1 MDHTQDTTKREKNK
15 HFSYGDRREL
25 QGMLSNE
32 SIRYSLRQ
40 LARHFNCAPNTIRN
54 ELKRGAHPNTGRYG
68 AKRAQNAYEIS
79 HANSIKKSRR
89 FLSSKFVSWVVK
101 MVLEKCW
108 SLDAC
113 YGYAKAHSLYE
124 DSEMVCVKTLYNY
137 VDSMLLAL
145 RNIDLPLKVR
155 RRKRRRNVKEN
166 LKHLGR
172 SIDERPDEIASRNE
186 FGHWEIDTVIGS
198 KSKGDNVVLTLVERL
213 TRKYIAIKID
223 GKTASAV
230 SAAMQ
235 SLRRHYGDKFS
246 LIFKT
251 ITSDNGSE
259 FAELS
264 KLENSTTTKVYFAH
278 PYSSWERGSN
288 ERHNGLLRRLVPKGK
303 RIDKYT
309 SDDILFT
316 ADWCNLL
323 PRKILGYKTPDDLFE
338 NELDKI
344 YAV

>member
-1 MDHTQDTTKREKNK
+1 M
-15 HFSYGDRREL
+15 
-25 QGMLSNE
+25 
-32 SIRYSLRQ
+32 
-40 LARHFNCAPNTIRN
+40 
-54 ELKRGAHPNTGRYG
+54 
-68 AKRAQNAYEIS
+68 
-79 HANSIKKSRR
+79 
-89 FLSSKFVSWVVK
+89 
-101 MVLEKCW
+101 
-108 SLDAC
+108 DAC
-113 YGYAKAHSLYE
+113 YGYAKTHRLFA
-124 DSEMVCVKTLYNY
+124 DSEMICVKTLYNY

-198 KSKGDNVVLTLVERL
+198 KSKSDNVVLTLVERL

-235 SLRRHYGDKFS
+235 SLQKYYGDKFS
-246 LIFKT
+246 QIFKT

-264 KLENSTTTKVYFAH
+264 KLENNTTTKVYFAH

-288 ERHNGLLRRLVPKGK
+288 ERHNGLLRRFVSKGK

-323 PRKILGYKTPDDLFE
+323 PRRILEYKTPDDLFE

-344 YAV
+344 YAA

>member
-1 MDHTQDTTKREKNK
+1 MDYTQDTTKHVKGK
-15 HFSYGDRREL
+15 HFSYGDRIEL
-25 QGMLSNE
+25 QGMLSNK
-32 SIRYSLRQ
+32 SVRYSLRQ
-40 LARHFNCAPNTIRN
+40 LARHFNCSPNTIRN

-172 SIDERPDEIASRNE
+172 SIDERPNEIASRNE

-344 YAV
+344 YAA

>member
-1 MDHTQDTTKREKNK
+1 
-15 HFSYGDRREL
+15 
-25 QGMLSNE
+25 
-32 SIRYSLRQ
+32 
-40 LARHFNCAPNTIRN
+40 
-54 ELKRGAHPNTGRYG
+54 
-68 AKRAQNAYEIS
+68 
-79 HANSIKKSRR
+79 
-89 FLSSKFVSWVVK
+89 

-172 SIDERPDEIASRNE
+172 SIDERPNEIASRNE

-235 SLRRHYGDKFS
+235 SLQKYYGDKFS
-246 LIFKT
+246 QIFKT

-259 FAELS
+259 FADLAE
-264 KLENSTTTKVYFAH
+264 LENNTTTKVYFAH

-288 ERHNGLLRRLVPKGK
+288 ERHNGLLRRMVPKGK

-323 PRKILGYKTPDDLFE
+323 PRRILEYKTPDDLFE

-344 YAV
+344 YAA

>member
-172 SIDERPDEIASRNE
+172 SIDERPNEIASRNE

-235 SLRRHYGDKFS
+235 SLQKYYGDKFS
-246 LIFKT
+246 QIFKT

-259 FAELS
+259 FAELAE
-264 KLENSTTTKVYFAH
+264 LENNTTTKVYFAH

-288 ERHNGLLRRLVPKGK
+288 ERHNGLLRRMVPKGK

-323 PRKILGYKTPDDLFE
+323 PRRILEYKTPDDLFE

-344 YAV
+344 YAA

>member
-1 MDHTQDTTKREKNK
+1 MVIEKGWSFDT
-15 HFSYGDRREL
+15 
-25 QGMLSNE
+25 
-32 SIRYSLRQ
+32 
-40 LARHFNCAPNTIRN
+40 
-54 ELKRGAHPNTGRYG
+54 
-68 AKRAQNAYEIS
+68 
-79 HANSIKKSRR
+79 
-89 FLSSKFVSWVVK
+89 
-101 MVLEKCW
+101 
-108 SLDAC
+108 C
-113 YGYAKAHSLYE
+113 YCYAKTHRLFA
-124 DSEMVCVKTLYNY
+124 DSEMICVKTLYNY

-145 RNIDLPLKVR
+145 CNIDLPLKVR
-155 RRKRRRNVKEN
+155 RRKRRRTVKEK

-198 KSKGDNVVLTLVERL
+198 KSKSDNVVLTLVERL

-235 SLRRHYGDKFS
+235 SLRKYYGDKFS
-246 LIFKT
+246 QIFKT

-259 FAELS
+259 CAEFS
-264 KLENSTTTKVYFAH
+264 KLENNTTTKVYFAH

-288 ERHNGLLRRLVPKGK
+288 ERHNGLIRRHVPKGK

-323 PRKILGYKTPDDLFE
+323 PRRILGYKTPDDL
-338 NELDKI
+338 
-344 YAV
+344 

>member
-101 MVLEKCW
+101 IVLEKCW

-137 VDSMLLAL
+137 VDSMLLVL

-198 KSKGDNVVLTLVERL
+198 KSKSDNVVLTLVERL

-344 YAV
+344 YAA

>member
-172 SIDERPDEIASRNE
+172 SIDERPNEIASRNE

-235 SLRRHYGDKFS
+235 SLQKYYGDKFS
-246 LIFKT
+246 QIFKT

-259 FAELS
+259 FADLAE
-264 KLENSTTTKVYFAH
+264 LENNTTTKVYFAH

-288 ERHNGLLRRLVPKGK
+288 ERHNGLLRRMVPKGK

-323 PRKILGYKTPDDLFE
+323 PRKILEWFIVK
-338 NELDKI
+338 
-344 YAV
+344 

>member
-1 MDHTQDTTKREKNK
+1 
-15 HFSYGDRREL
+15 
-25 QGMLSNE
+25 
-32 SIRYSLRQ
+32 
-40 LARHFNCAPNTIRN
+40 
-54 ELKRGAHPNTGRYG
+54 
-68 AKRAQNAYEIS
+68 
-79 HANSIKKSRR
+79 
-89 FLSSKFVSWVVK
+89 
-101 MVLEKCW
+101 MVLEKGW

-113 YGYAKAHSLYE
+113 YGYAKTHRLFA
-124 DSEMVCVKTLYNY
+124 DSEMICVKTLYNY

-198 KSKGDNVVLTLVERL
+198 KSKSDNVVLTLVERL

-235 SLRRHYGDKFS
+235 SLQKYYGDKFS
-246 LIFKT
+246 QIFKT

-259 FAELS
+259 FAELAE
-264 KLENSTTTKVYFAH
+264 LENNTTTKVYFAH

-288 ERHNGLLRRLVPKGK
+288 ERHNSLLRRLIPKGK

-309 SDDILFT
+309 SEDILFT

-344 YAV
+344 YAA

>member
-1 MDHTQDTTKREKNK
+1 
-15 HFSYGDRREL
+15 
-25 QGMLSNE
+25 
-32 SIRYSLRQ
+32 
-40 LARHFNCAPNTIRN
+40 
-54 ELKRGAHPNTGRYG
+54 
-68 AKRAQNAYEIS
+68 
-79 HANSIKKSRR
+79 
-89 FLSSKFVSWVVK
+89 
-101 MVLEKCW
+101 MVLEKGW

-113 YGYAKAHSLYE
+113 YGYAKTNKLFSS
-124 DSEMVCVKTLYNY
+124 SEMVCVKTLYNY
-137 VDSMLLAL
+137 VDSMFLAL

-155 RRKRRRNVKEN
+155 RRKRRHNIKEN

-172 SIDERPDEIASRNE
+172 SIDERPDEITSRNE

-198 KSKGDNVVLTLVERL
+198 KSKSDNVVLTLVDRL
-213 TRKYIAIKID
+213 TRKYIAMKID
-223 GKTASAV
+223 RKTAASV

-235 SLRRHYGDKFS
+235 SLQKYYGIKFS
-246 LIFKT
+246 HIFKT
-251 ITSDNGSE
+251 ITSDIGSE

-264 KLENSTTTKVYFAH
+264 KLENNTTTKVYFAH

-288 ERHNGLLRRLVPKGK
+288 ERHNGLLRRLIPKGK

-344 YAV
+344 YSA

>member
-172 SIDERPDEIASRNE
+172 SIDERPDEVASRNE

-198 KSKGDNVVLTLVERL
+198 KSKSDNVVLTLVERL

-230 SAAMQ
+230 SATMQ
-235 SLRRHYGDKFS
+235 SLQKYYGDKFS
-246 LIFKT
+246 QIFKT

-259 FAELS
+259 FAELAE
-264 KLENSTTTKVYFAH
+264 LENNTTTKVYFTH

-288 ERHNGLLRRLVPKGK
+288 ERHNGLLRRMVPKGK

-323 PRKILGYKTPDDLFE
+323 PRRILEWLIVK
-338 NELDKI
+338 
-344 YAV
+344 

>member
-1 MDHTQDTTKREKNK
+1 MDYTQDTTKHIKGK

-25 QGMLSNE
+25 QGMLSNK
-32 SIRYSLRQ
+32 SVRYSLRQ

-54 ELKRGAHPNTGRYG
+54 ELKRGAHHNTGRYG
-68 AKRAQNAYEIS
+68 ARRAQNAYDKS

-89 FLSSKFVSWVVK
+89 FLSSKFVSWVVE
-101 MVLEKCW
+101 MVLEKGW

-145 RNIDLPLKVR
+145 CNIDLPLKVR

-172 SIDERPDEIASRNE
+172 SIDERPNEIASRNE

-235 SLRRHYGDKFS
+235 SLQKYYGDKFS
-246 LIFKT
+246 QIFKT

-259 FAELS
+259 FADLAE
-264 KLENSTTTKVYFAH
+264 LENNTTTKVYFAH

-288 ERHNGLLRRLVPKGK
+288 ERHNGLLRRMVPKGK

-323 PRKILGYKTPDDLFE
+323 PRRILEYKTPDDLFE

-344 YAV
+344 YAA

>member
-1 MDHTQDTTKREKNK
+1 MDYIQDTTKHTKGK

-25 QGMLSNE
+25 QGILSNK
-32 SIRYSLRQ
+32 SVRYSLRQ

-54 ELKRGAHPNTGRYG
+54 ELKRGAHHNTGRYG
-68 AKRAQNAYEIS
+68 ARRAQNAYEQS
-79 HANSIKKSRR
+79 HANSIRKSRR
-89 FLSSKFVSWVVK
+89 FLSSKFVSWVVE
-101 MVLEKCW
+101 MVLEKGW

-113 YGYAKAHSLYE
+113 YGYAKTHKLYV

-155 RRKRRRNVKEN
+155 RRKRRHNVKEC

-172 SIDERPDEIASRNE
+172 SIDERPTEITGRSE

-198 KSKGDNVVLTLVERL
+198 KSKSDNVILTLVERL
-213 TRKYIAIKID
+213 TRKYIAIKIE
-223 GKTASAV
+223 GKTTSSV
-230 SAAMQ
+230 SKAMEY
-235 SLRRHYGDKFS
+235 LKNYYGDKFS
-246 LIFKT
+246 QIFKT

-259 FAELS
+259 FAELA
-264 KLENSTTTKVYFAH
+264 KLEDNTKTKVYFAH

-288 ERHNGLLRRLVPKGK
+288 ERHNGLLRRFIPKGK
-303 RIDKYT
+303 RIGKYT
-309 SDDILFT
+309 SDDILLT

-323 PRKILGYKTPDDLFE
+323 PRKILGYKSPDDLFE

-344 YAV
+344 YAA

>member
-172 SIDERPDEIASRNE
+172 SIDERPNEIASRNE

-235 SLRRHYGDKFS
+235 SLQKYYGDKFS
-246 LIFKT
+246 QIFKT

-259 FAELS
+259 FADLAE
-264 KLENSTTTKVYFAH
+264 LENNTTTKVYFAH

-288 ERHNGLLRRLVPKGK
+288 ERHNGLLRRMVPKGK

-344 YAV
+344 YAA

>member
-198 KSKGDNVVLTLVERL
+198 KSKSDNVVLTLVERL

-235 SLRRHYGDKFS
+235 SLQKYYGDKFS
-246 LIFKT
+246 QIFKT

-259 FAELS
+259 FAELAE
-264 KLENSTTTKVYFAH
+264 LENNTTTKVYFTH

-288 ERHNGLLRRLVPKGK
+288 ERHNGLLRRMVPKGK

-323 PRKILGYKTPDDLFE
+323 PRRILEYKTPDDLFE

-344 YAV
+344 YAA